1 MYTRVYATQ
10 GRPAVPAG
18 YSGTALREEMP
29 AILPATETKDTL
41 HEAPETRGE
50 EETRAPD
57 VEEAIST
64 AAPVAPEAP
73 PLPLGDLPGADLLL
87 LACAAFVTQSER
99 PDSELLLLLLVLLL
113 LEG

>member
-18 YSGTALREEMP
+18 YSGTALREETP
-29 AILPATETKDTL
+29 SPLPVSEGEDALREVPKVPVEE
-41 HEAPETRGE
+41 EAPG
-50 EETRAPD
+50 A
-57 VEEAIST
+57 EEAIPAT
-64 AAPVAPEAP
+64 APEAP
-73 PLPLGDLPGADLLL
+73 GEAPSLPLGDLPGADLLL